1 MAHLVRFLRIFA
13 LMLLPFISCGDWLS
27 YDDPCEGVNC
37 DDRNPCTRDHCVGGE
52 CEAAHCVHD
61 PVKDGTNC
69 SIRGASGVCMGG
81 VCDLCVGV
89 VCEDDGNPC
98 TRDVCDPNNGT
109 CGVPAADGTTC
120 KYKGLFSGVCVS
132 GFCAKNLCEDGVCD
146 DGNECTDDMC
156 DSVAGRCEYIP
167 LEDYTECDF
176 DGLSGVCLDGLCGED
191 LCEGVVCD
199 DQNPCTDDACDYAD
213 GTCDFFAVEDGAN
226 CDFDGFRS
234 VCISGVCQPECE
246 SPEDCD
252 DENDCTED
260 LCVDGTCQL
269 VPVTDGAECDD
280 GNECTADICAN
291 GVCEGT
297 PVEDGTACRDGEG
310 ACEAGTCMSG
320 LLWPIDCVPGE
331 TCDSDVG
338 YPDIDKDGRAF
349 DCVSPVNA
357 WHRGTGIGI
366 TWEQMDAGVDVLAA
380 APGRVQWV
388 FDGKYDRCP
397 NPDEP
402 DCQPPPAPGT
412 PGGFQVCTEVGD
424 YCGQGTCCCYWCFA
438 GGNVVVIRHTGI
450 QGVFAT
456 RYDHLK
462 KGSVVVTDG
471 EFVGQGQKIAEVG
484 SAGSDGYGPRLYFE
498 VWGTGFY
505 EQTDPWAG
513 PCGSNLSDPLWTFDP
528 PWAQQEPRGQ

>member
-1 MAHLVRFLRIFA
+1 MRYLFGFLWIFVF
-13 LMLLPFISCGDWLS
+13 LLLPFIACGDWLEGPDS
-27 YDDPCEGVNC
+27 PCEGVNC
-37 DDRNPCTRDHCVGGE
+37 NDGNPCTDDSCTHDCSS
-52 CEAAHCVHD
+52 ATCVHD
-61 PVKDGTNC
+61 PVENGTGC
-69 SIRGASGVCMGG
+69 SLRGVSGVCING
-81 VCDLCVGV
+81 VCDLCAGV
-89 VCEDDGNPC
+89 VCEDDGNEC
-98 TRDVCDPNNGT
+98 IDDVCRAYTGT
-109 CGVPAADGTTC
+109 CGVPADNGTVC
-120 KYKGLFSGVCVS
+120 EYKGILPGFCAS
-132 GFCAKNLCEDGVCD
+132 GFCAKSLCEDGTCD
-146 DGNECTDDMC
+146 DGNECTDDVC
-156 DSVAGRCEYIP
+156 DPLARRCSYIP
-167 LEDYTECDF
+167 LENYTGCDL

-191 LCEGVVCD
+191 LCEGVACD
-199 DQNPCTDDACDYAD
+199 DQNPCTDDTCDYAD

-252 DENDCTED
+252 DESDCTED

-280 GNECTADICAN
+280 GNECTADMCAN

-297 PVEDGTACRDGEG
+297 PVEDGTACRDGGG

-338 YPDIDKDGRAF
+338 YPDIDKDGQAF
-349 DCVSPVNA
+349 DCVSPVHT
-357 WHRGTGIGI
+357 WRGGTGIGI
-366 TWEQMDAGVDVLAA
+366 TWAQMDAGMDVLAA
-380 APGRVQWV
+380 APGQVIWV

-402 DCQPPPAPGT
+402 DCQPRPSPESPEGYT
-412 PGGFQVCTEVGD
+412 VCTEPGD

-438 GGNVVVIRHTGI
+438 GGNVVVIRHADV

-484 SAGSDGYGPRLYFE
+484 SAGNSSGPHLYFE

-505 EQTDPWAG
+505 ELADPWAG
-513 PCGSNLSDPLWTFDP
+513 PCGSNLSDPLWAFDP

>member
-1 MAHLVRFLRIFA
+1 MTHLVRFLRIFA

-98 TRDVCDPNNGT
+98 TRDVCDPNTGR
-109 CGVPAADGTTC
+109 CGVPAADGTAC

-156 DSVAGRCEYIP
+156 DSVAGRCKYIP

-176 DGLSGVCLDGLCGED
+176 DGLAGLCIDGVCKGD
-191 LCEGVVCD
+191 LCEGVACD
-199 DQNPCTDDACDYAD
+199 DQNACTADTCNDAD
-213 GTCDFFAVEDGAN
+213 GTCDFIA
-226 CDFDGFRS
+226 
-234 VCISGVCQPECE
+234 
-246 SPEDCD
+246 
-252 DENDCTED
+252 
-260 LCVDGTCQL
+260 
-269 VPVTDGAECDD
+269 
-280 GNECTADICAN
+280 
-291 GVCEGT
+291 
-297 PVEDGTACRDGEG
+297 VEDGTACRDGEG
-310 ACEAGTCMSG
+310 ACQAGECLG
-320 LLWPIDCVPGE
+320 QLLWPIDCVPGE
-331 TCDSDVG
+331 TCDAHVG
-338 YPDIDKDGRAF
+338 YPDIDKDGQAF
-349 DCVSPVNA
+349 DCVSPVHT
-357 WHRGTGIGI
+357 WRGGTGIGI
-366 TWEQMDAGVDVLAA
+366 TWAQMDAGMDVRAA
-380 APGRVQWV
+380 APGRVIWV

-402 DCQPPPAPGT
+402 DCQPRPSPESPEGYA
-412 PGGFQVCTEVGD
+412 VCTEPGD

-438 GGNVVVIRHTGI
+438 GGNVVVIRHVDV

-484 SAGSDGYGPRLYFE
+484 SAGNSSGPHLYFE

-505 EQTDPWAG
+505 ELADPWAG
-513 PCGSNLSDPLWTFDP
+513 PCGSNLSDPLWALDP
-528 PWAQQEPRGQ
+528 PWAQQEPGGQ